1 MEEVSGYGRVL
12 GQCRKCFPGRA
23 YPGRVFLGGPN
34 LRGFF
39 QKGGIGERFFGCI
52 AFWLSCPVSPDLGE
66 VYARRSEFGRVFPE
80 GRNPEGG
87 TLGRRNPGR
96 ISPEDRIRYGFSKRV
111 QITNYPKE
119 IVSVPLSLRPAVS
132 QTKGIDTQTEYPV
145 E

>member
-1 MEEVSGYGRVL
+1 MKEVSGYGRVL

-52 AFWLSCPVSPDLGE
+52 AFWSSCPVSPDLGE

-87 TLGRRNPGR
+87 TLRRRNRGR
-96 ISPEDRIRYGFSKRV
+96 NSAEDRIRVRISKKS
-111 QITNYPKE
+111 TNHE
-119 IVSVPLSLRPAVS
+119 LSLFIVFVLTLMKLS
-132 QTKGIDTQTEYPV
+132 LSFCHL
-145 E
+145 

>member
-1 MEEVSGYGRVL
+1 MKEVSGYGRVL

-52 AFWLSCPVSPDLGE
+52 AFWSSCPVSPDLGE

-87 TLGRRNPGR
+87 TLRRRNRGR
-96 ISPEDRIRYGFSKRV
+96 NSAEDRIRVRIFKKS
-111 QITNYPKE
+111 TNHELSLNIFVPEY
-119 IVSVPLSLRPAVS
+119 VSVES
-132 QTKGIDTQTEYPV
+132 DM
-145 E
+145 